1 MRFFVQIANH
11 EDEWSGKNQMPT
23 KRDTKKPRHYMED
36 PAPKGD
42 FAAFMDH
49 VREHPWQYAI
59 AGGFILV
66 CALGGFMYRVSA
78 EAADKEVATGLMQA
92 LNQTEASVQIAEL
105 ERLEGRRASLQ
116 PDVIYM
122 LGEKAFAERDYDRA
136 RASFE
141 RIRNDHPK
149 SAVAPDAVE
158 ALGAILEDQE
168 DYKGAVALYE
178 EVLTKWPESFAALRQ
193 PLNIGR
199 CKERLGD
206 LEGARASYQEQVDTF
221 PGSMTAAEAQTF
233 LDAVTRRMAR
243 SEAAATTSAEPTAS
257 ADEAPVEEQA
267 APETVV
273 APDTQ
278 DEALP
283 AAVPEPEAQ
292 GDADAPATGLQL
304 QLPAD
309 PSLDDDAP
317 AGAEEAPLDE
327 QLSLPGAA
335 EEE

>member
-1 MRFFVQIANH
+1 
-11 EDEWSGKNQMPT
+11 MPT

-49 VREHPWQYAI
+49 VRDHPWQYAI
-59 AGGFILV
+59 AGGFILI

-92 LNQTEASVQIAEL
+92 LNQTETSVQIAEL
-105 ERLEGRRASLQ
+105 EQLEDRRASLQ
-116 PDVIYM
+116 PDVIYV
-122 LGEKAFAERDYDRA
+122 LGEKAFAERDYEKA

-141 RIRNDHPK
+141 RIRNEYPQ

-158 ALGAILEDQE
+158 GLGAILEDQK
-168 DYKGAVALYE
+168 DYKGAIALYE

-206 LEGARASYQEQVDTF
+206 LEGARASYQEQIDTF
-221 PGSMTAAEAQTF
+221 PGSMTAAEAQTL
-233 LDAVTRRMAR
+233 LDAVTRRMAQ
-243 SEAAATTSAEPTAS
+243 SEAVGATTAAEPTAS

-267 APETVV
+267 AAPETAVTSE
-273 APDTQ
+273 AQ

-292 GDADAPATGLQL
+292 GDADAPATGLRL
-304 QLPAD
+304 ELPAD
-309 PSLDDDAP
+309 PFSDDNASTS
-317 AGAEEAPLDE
+317 AEDAPLDE

>member
-1 MRFFVQIANH
+1 
-11 EDEWSGKNQMPT
+11 MPT

-105 ERLEGRRASLQ
+105 ERLEDRRASLQ
-116 PDVIYM
+116 PDVIYV

-221 PGSMTAAEAQTF
+221 PGSMTAAEAQTL

-243 SEAAATTSAEPTAS
+243 SEAAATTTSAEPTAS

-267 APETVV
+267 T
-273 APDTQ
+273 
-278 DEALP
+278 

-292 GDADAPATGLQL
+292 GDAEAPATGLQL

-317 AGAEEAPLDE
+317 IGAEDAPLDE

-335 EEE
+335 DEE

>member
-1 MRFFVQIANH
+1 
-11 EDEWSGKNQMPT
+11 MPT

-49 VREHPWQYAI
+49 VRDHPWQYAI

-92 LNQTEASVQIAEL
+92 LNQTETSAQIAEL
-105 ERLEGRRASLQ
+105 ERLE
-116 PDVIYM
+116 
-122 LGEKAFAERDYDRA
+122 AERDYEKA

-168 DYKGAVALYE
+168 DYKGAIALYE

-221 PGSMTAAEAQTF
+221 PGSMTAAEAQTL
-233 LDAVTRRMAR
+233 LDAVTRRMAQ
-243 SEAAATTSAEPTAS
+243 SEAAATTTPAEPTAS
-257 ADEAPVEEQA
+257 VDEAPVEEQPA
-267 APETVV
+267 PPETAVTPE
-273 APDTQ
+273 AQ
-278 DEALP
+278 DETLP
-283 AAVPEPEAQ
+283 AAVPDPETQ
-292 GDADAPATGLQL
+292 GDAEAPATGLQL
-304 QLPAD
+304 QIPAD
-309 PSLDDDAP
+309 PALDDNASTN
-317 AGAEEAPLDE
+317 AEDAPLDE

-335 EEE
+335 DEE

>member
-1 MRFFVQIANH
+1 
-11 EDEWSGKNQMPT
+11 MPT

-49 VREHPWQYAI
+49 VREYPWQYAI

-66 CALGGFMYRVSA
+66 CVLGGFMYRVSA

-116 PDVIYM
+116 PDVIYV

-206 LEGARASYQEQVDTF
+206 LEGARASDQEQVDTF
-221 PGSMTAAEAQTF
+221 PGSMTAAEAQTL

-243 SEAAATTSAEPTAS
+243 SEAAATTTSAEPTAS

-267 APETVV
+267 T
-273 APDTQ
+273 
-278 DEALP
+278 

-292 GDADAPATGLQL
+292 GDAEAPAIGLQL

-317 AGAEEAPLDE
+317 IGAEDAPLDE

-335 EEE
+335 DEE